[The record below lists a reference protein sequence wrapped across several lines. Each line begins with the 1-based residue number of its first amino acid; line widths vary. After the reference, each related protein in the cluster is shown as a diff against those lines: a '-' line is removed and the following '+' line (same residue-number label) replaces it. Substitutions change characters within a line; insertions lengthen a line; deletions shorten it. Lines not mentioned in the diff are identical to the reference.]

1 MKPNI
6 IREETI
12 MQNQEN
18 PRHSNQNQSDEHG
31 RRFGEEHRPE
41 ELEDDVEN
49 EDGHRPAREPNE
61 DPLRPIGERSSRN
74 GDEYGEEE
82 ARIDDEE
89 PMDDQSGWRND
100 QTITRTDDD
109 GNVSQI
115 TRRKVSVNETEDRR
129 SGRGASHGE

>member
-1 MKPNI
+1 
-6 IREETI
+6 

-61 DPLRPIGERSSRN
+61 DPLRPIGERSSTKSQWMTSPTGAMIR
-74 GDEYGEEE
+74 
-82 ARIDDEE
+82 
-89 PMDDQSGWRND
+89 QSRAP
-100 QTITRTDDD
+100 TTTAM
-109 GNVSQI
+109 SP
-115 TRRKVSVNETEDRR
+115 KS
-129 SGRGASHGE
+129 RGARFRSMKQKTGGAGAVHRTVNDPG

>member
-49 EDGHRPAREPNE
+49 EDGHRPAREP
-61 DPLRPIGERSSRN
+61 
-74 GDEYGEEE
+74 
-82 ARIDDEE
+82 
-89 PMDDQSGWRND
+89 MDDQSGWRND